1 MIWVYRATRVPRAVW
16 SGPTFVQAFF
26 AGSGGVLPALSAFWC
41 SLTGMS
47 AMTGGGDIEDLDDAD
62 GGRADD

>member
-1 MIWVYRATRVPRAVW
+1 M
-16 SGPTFVQAFF
+16 
-26 AGSGGVLPALSAFWC
+26 
-41 SLTGMS
+41 TGMS